1 MLVVLKSATNID
13 PLCRD
18 LTRSTIEFDMKP
30 VEEYTKPNITALM
43 ADVKEEF
50 DRATLQSFKRK
61 MQILISHFIYGPIH
75 LITLFRLG

>member
-43 ADVKEEF
+43 VDVKEEL
-50 DRATLQSFKRK
+50 DRANLQNPNDFRRK
-61 MQILISHFIYGPIH
+61 IEEIPTALAAIS
-75 LITLFRLG
+75 